1 MSEAQTDARRYQA
14 LKAYLLKYG
23 VIVYHAVPVEESEPF
38 VMATDFYGPTFEEAV
53 DTLD

>member
-1 MSEAQTDARRYQA
+1 MSEPETTARRYEA

-23 VIVYHAVPVEESEPF
+23 VIVYHEVPVEDSEPF
-38 VMATDFYGPTFEEAV
+38 VMATEFYGSTFEEAV